1 MKQDFMF
8 TSESVTEGHPD
19 KLCDIISDAVVDH
32 FLQQDPYSKVIAE
45 CALSTAIVFI
55 AARFE
60 SRAIIDFSNVARQVI
75 SQIGYDQNAF
85 NSKTCSIITS
95 LREQPYDGQD
105 FLMRRTFPMMILS
118 ASRPRTR
125 LRSSALP
132 ATRPLPLC
140 RSRSGLLTS
149 FQGSLR
155 QPDFKGRFHT
165 LPLTARPR

>member
-32 FLQQDPYSKVIAE
+32 FLQQDPYSKVIVE

-60 SRAIIDFSNVARQVI
+60 SRAIIDFSNIARQVI

-95 LREQPYDGQD
+95 LREKAYDGQD
-105 FLMRRTFPMMILS
+105 FFDEKNL
-118 ASRPRTR
+118 
-125 LRSSALP
+125 
-132 ATRPLPLC
+132 
-140 RSRSGLLTS
+140 
-149 FQGSLR
+149 
-155 QPDFKGRFHT
+155 
-165 LPLTARPR
+165 